1 MVKKKGGKSGKIG
14 KGAKKG
20 PKKISV
26 LPPDEDEV
34 INFTPSPGFDI
45 RKAATHLRELMED
58 LGQPLIIHLPNI
70 AVEFEP
76 GCTRK
81 QIIDG
86 YNQAL
91 KASLAVK
98 PANQG

>member
-1 MVKKKGGKSGKIG
+1 MAKRGGTTGKSEEF
-14 KGAKKG
+14 
-20 PKKISV
+20 IS
-26 LPPDEDEV
+26 
-34 INFTPSPGFDI
+34 FTPSAGFDI
-45 RKAATHLRELMED
+45 RKSAAHFSELMED
-58 LGQPLIIHLPNI
+58 TGQPLVIQFPNI

-91 KASLAVK
+91 KAQVETTAPSNNNK
-98 PANQG
+98 KGSKKGK

>member
-1 MVKKKGGKSGKIG
+1 MAKRKNTGKSTGKS
-14 KGAKKG
+14 
-20 PKKISV
+20 ISGGS
-26 LPPDEDEV
+26 DDEV
-34 INFTPSPGFDI
+34 ISFTPSAGFDI
-45 RKAATHLRELMED
+45 RKAAAHLHEMMED
-58 LGQPLIIHLPNI
+58 IGQPLIIYLPNI
-70 AVEFEP
+70 AVEFEV

-98 PANQG
+98 PANADIPKKKK